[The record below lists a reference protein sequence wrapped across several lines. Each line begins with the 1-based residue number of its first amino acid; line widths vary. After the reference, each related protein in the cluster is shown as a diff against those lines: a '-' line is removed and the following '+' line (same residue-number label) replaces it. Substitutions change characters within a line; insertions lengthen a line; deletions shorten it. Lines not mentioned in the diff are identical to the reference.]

1 MMLVTLSILILVVYF
16 RSREKWEAEQDE
28 RRGRLGVAKDHLD
41 STARHLTSPRH
52 HLATP
57 RYLRTDA
64 RARSANLNYEFFF
77 LSLAKTKKIRLNI
90 TTLANT

>member
-1 MMLVTLSILILVVYF
+1 MLVTLSILILVVYF
-16 RSREKWEAEQDE
+16 RSREKWEAEREEQ
-28 RRGRLGVAKDHLD
+28 RGRLGVTQDHLD

-64 RARSANLNYEFFF
+64 RARWAKLKNLF
-77 LSLAKTKKIRLNI
+77 KV
-90 TTLANT
+90 